1 MEKHYGEGDGSGER
15 ILNPTT
21 NVYMEEGSSC
31 EMEMVQL
38 RGVTST
44 VRDTNAELGADA
56 KLVLTEKLLTHGNQ
70 TAISN
75 MKVELKGEGSSVQVI
90 SRSVAQD
97 QSQQVFYPKATGNAR
112 CFGHVQC
119 DSIIMGDAR
128 ISSIPAIVAN
138 HVDAQLIHEAAIG
151 RIAGDQILK
160 LMTLGLT
167 EQEAEEKILDGFLQ

>member
-1 MEKHYGEGDGSGER
+1 MPPSLLPLEGEGASGR
-15 ILNPTT
+15 
-21 NVYMEEGSSC
+21 
-31 EMEMVQL
+31 
-38 RGVTST
+38 
-44 VRDTNAELGADA
+44 
-56 KLVLTEKLLTHGNQ
+56 
-70 TAISN
+70 
-75 MKVELKGEGSSVQVI
+75 VI

-97 QSQQVFYPKATGNAR
+97 QSRQVFYPKMTGNSK

-119 DSIIMGDAR
+119 DSIIMGEAQ
-128 ISSIPAIVAN
+128 ISSIPAIVAH